1 MSTVALFIIATH
13 IQTSKSKENP
23 NEIKTKRICKL
34 WYVHKYQS
42 APHKNMADSY
52 RKAWCNCAL
61 ISSLRR

>member
-34 WYVHKYQS
+34 WYVHII
-42 APHKNMADSY
+42 P
-52 RKAWCNCAL
+52 
-61 ISSLRR
+61 ISSTQKYGRQL